1 MDTHIPV
8 YIEFRGLKVA
18 VVGGGSVGTRRA
30 KLLSEAG
37 ADVTIYSIDFT
48 EEIRELAEE
57 GKVKLVKLPK
67 DIAPEVLADFIP
79 GNTVLVVIATSNL
92 EFNKRLS
99 RILLSRGILVNNAT
113 DARVGNTVFPF
124 RGEVYDGGI
133 RISVTSLGRTG
144 VAARRVL
151 EYCIESLED
160 NSYLRN
166 LYAVMSKF
174 KSILV
179 SCISDPKRRFP
190 LYFEVDRDGLFH
202 ELVRAGSLEDALAR
216 ALEIAGV
223 PEDCTGNPPR

>member
-8 YIEFRGLKVA
+8 YLEFKGLKVA
-18 VVGGGSVGTRRA
+18 VIGGGSVGTRRA

-37 ADVTIYSIDFT
+37 ADVTVYSIDFS
-48 EEIRELAEE
+48 EELGELA
-57 GKVKLVKLPK
+57 GKDMVKLVELPK
-67 DIAPEVLADFIP
+67 DVAPEVLADVIP

-99 RILLSRGILVNNAT
+99 RKLLSRGILVNNAT
-113 DARVGNTVFPF
+113 DARSGNTVFPF

-133 RISVTSLGRTG
+133 KISVTSLGRTG
-144 VAARRVL
+144 VAARRAL

-166 LYAVMSKF
+166 LYEVMSKF
-174 KSILV
+174 KSILI

-190 LYFEVDRDGLFH
+190 LYFKVDRDSLFH

-223 PEDCTGNPPR
+223 PEDCINNPPG